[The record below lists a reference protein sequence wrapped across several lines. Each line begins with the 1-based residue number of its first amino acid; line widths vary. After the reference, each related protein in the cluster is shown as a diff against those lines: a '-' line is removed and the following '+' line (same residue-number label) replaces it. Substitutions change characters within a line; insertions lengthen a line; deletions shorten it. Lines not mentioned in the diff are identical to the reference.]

1 MAHFRGS
8 LLGVSGKAVT
18 RLGGPTDGMTSRVD
32 GWTEGVEVCARVK
45 GEPGPEQEDVF
56 EIYSTHGSMGSRH
69 HLIGIVTRGG
79 VFTPAQESVGE

>member
-8 LLGVSGKAVT
+8 LDGSRNPVT
-18 RLGGPTDGMTSRVD
+18 RLSGSADGMHAQID
-32 GWTEGVEVCARVK
+32 GWIEGVEVCARVK

-79 VFTPAQESVGE
+79 VFTPAQESAGE